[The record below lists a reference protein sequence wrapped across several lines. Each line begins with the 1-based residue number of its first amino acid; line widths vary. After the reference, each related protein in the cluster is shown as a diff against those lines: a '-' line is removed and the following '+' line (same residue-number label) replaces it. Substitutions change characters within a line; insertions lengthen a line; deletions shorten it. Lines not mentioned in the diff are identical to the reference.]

1 MSSSYTSNSGI
12 ELIPT
17 GAQVGTWGST
27 TNTNFQIID
36 RAVNGVGTIA
46 LTGTTYSLDT
56 SDGAL
61 SEGQYNVLVF
71 TGTPGGTCTVTIN
84 PSDQQKT
91 FFINNSSDQNVVLT
105 QGSGGNVTIAAGK
118 TGIVYADGQG
128 SIASVTNVTD
138 SSNLDFGIDST
149 QTLWVSTDGDDT
161 NNGYQPYT
169 PFRTLAQALSVV
181 AEGGIINV
189 APGTYTEVCPMVVP
203 RNVSIVGASLR
214 VTQIQPTSGTSTND
228 MFLVDSGAYL
238 TGMTFAGHQ
247 AGAWAVRFNAS
258 ADNTGIG
265 AADAGAYILKSPYIQ
280 NCTSYTAQDDSGVA
294 GSTSDG
300 TTGGGMLVDGDECAS
315 NSPIRSMV
323 VDSYT
328 QINLDGPGCLVT
340 NNAYAQL
347 VSFFGTFCSYH
358 VKATNGG
365 QVNLSNSTTDF
376 GTQGIVA
383 DGKSPTAIYTGTA
396 SAQSADENNFVVT
409 ALTTNTIGSSN
420 RPAQG
425 QVLVVDGNTYTITG
439 AAPATG
445 GYTVTFYPTLSGAL
459 SGGETVSFYQRSQ
472 VSTSGHTM
480 EYVGAGTNYLALPFN
495 GGEPIPANEIVELNG
510 GRVFYSS
517 TDQLGNFRVG
527 QQFSVNGTTGEV
539 TINTDSFNVSGLN
552 AIGPFSRD
560 GGQTSVGVQLLE
572 VSNNTDLN
580 ASTGVPDGNTAPTQY
595 AVTQYLETNYTT
607 SAELAT
613 VATSGLYSDLSGT
626 PTLATVA
633 TSGLY
638 SDLTGTPTLATV
650 ATSGLYSDLS
660 GTPTLYDDAAVDS
673 HLNTST
679 ATTGQVLSWTGADY
693 DWVDGGASSAYTTT
707 SFTATASQTTFNV
720 SYTVG
725 QVEVY
730 FNGARLSASE
740 YTATD
745 GSTITLNVGATA
757 GDIIDVVAWTVAS
770 VAPSAAYTKTSFTA
784 TASQTTFSV
793 TYTVGYVDVYLNG
806 AKLGTADYTASN
818 GTSVVLGTGATV
830 GDLVEIIAWNIVGVA
845 ETATEPGMELLA
857 VETVTTSVNAVDF
870 TLPSGYSRFRLILNE
885 VNHTG
890 TSPALRVS
898 FDGGSTFVT
907 TGGYANYCKSQ
918 VVGSTTSVTS
928 EFYGNSGA
936 TVTTQGED
944 NLNFFI
950 DCTVNAT
957 STTFAGQGMSGTS
970 GTAAFHSVMSASV
983 ISPGTPDVLRV
994 TFFSGSNTYDS
1005 GTFALYGYKESI

>member
-46 LTGTTYSLDT
+46 LTGTTYTLDT
-56 SDGAL
+56 SDGVL

-91 FFINNSSDQNVVLT
+91 FFINNSSDQDVVLT

-169 PFRTLAQALSVV
+169 PFRTLTQALSVV

-265 AADAGAYILKSPYIQ
+265 AADAGAYIFKSPYIQ

-347 VSFFGTFCSYH
+347 VSFFGTFCSFH

-539 TINTDSFNVSGLN
+539 TINTDSFNISGLN

-613 VATSGLYSDLSGT
+613 VATTGDYTDLSNLPTLGTAAALDVGTGASQVVQLDGSARLPAVDGSQLTNLPSAGGMVYPGAGIAVSTGSSWDTSKTAPTGDIVGTTDTQTLNAKTLVKPALDGTITEDVYTLSGT
-626 PTLATVA
+626 SVALEPDNGSVQTHTLSGSTTYTDGFSAGQAITLMIDDGTANTITWPTITWVNNGGSAPTLAT
-633 TSGLY
+633 
-638 SDLTGTPTLATV
+638 TGYTV
-650 ATSGLYSDLS
+650 IALWKVST
-660 GTPTLYDDAAVDS
+660 TLY
-673 HLNTST
+673 
-679 ATTGQVLSWTGADY
+679 GAL
-693 DWVDGGASSAYTTT
+693 
-707 SFTATASQTTFNV
+707 
-720 SYTVG
+720 VG
-725 QVEVY
+725 
-730 FNGARLSASE
+730 
-740 YTATD
+740 D
-745 GSTITLNVGATA
+745 GS
-757 GDIIDVVAWTVAS
+757 
-770 VAPSAAYTKTSFTA
+770 
-784 TASQTTFSV
+784 
-793 TYTVGYVDVYLNG
+793 
-806 AKLGTADYTASN
+806 
-818 GTSVVLGTGATV
+818 
-830 GDLVEIIAWNIVGVA
+830 
-845 ETATEPGMELLA
+845 
-857 VETVTTSVNAVDF
+857 
-870 TLPSGYSRFRLILNE
+870 
-885 VNHTG
+885 
-890 TSPALRVS
+890 
-898 FDGGSTFVT
+898 
-907 TGGYANYCKSQ
+907 
-918 VVGSTTSVTS
+918 
-928 EFYGNSGA
+928 
-936 TVTTQGED
+936 
-944 NLNFFI
+944 
-950 DCTVNAT
+950 
-957 STTFAGQGMSGTS
+957 
-970 GTAAFHSVMSASV
+970 
-983 ISPGTPDVLRV
+983 
-994 TFFSGSNTYDS
+994 
-1005 GTFALYGYKESI
+1005 